1 QKVVMDVGRE
11 LQQMVSLSTMAE
23 YVMSVD
29 TVDLSGVK
37 RVQFSSE
44 DQKKALEK
52 AREVEKEWLKLAGSE
67 GQKLLALIKDAV
79 AKYRSFTGK

>member
-1 QKVVMDVGRE
+1 
-11 LQQMVSLSTMAE
+11 MVSLSTMAE

-37 RVQFSSE
+37 RVQFGSE

-52 AREVEKEWLKLAGSE
+52 TKVVEQEWLKLAGPE
-67 GQKLLALIKDAV
+67 GQKLLPLIKDAV
-79 AKYRSFTGK
+79 DKYRAFTGK